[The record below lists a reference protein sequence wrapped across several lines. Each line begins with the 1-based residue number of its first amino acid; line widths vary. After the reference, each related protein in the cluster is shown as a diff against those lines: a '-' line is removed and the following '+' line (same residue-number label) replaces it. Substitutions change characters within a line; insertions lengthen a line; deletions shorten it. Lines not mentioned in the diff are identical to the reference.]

1 MPCMRLREVYLPIS
15 YEKYLKEDLPL
26 DQVQGVVMTT
36 EEDSIV
42 IRLQTSLI
50 FLAPKLMELV
60 QQYQ

>member
-1 MPCMRLREVYLPIS
+1 MRLREVYLPIS
-15 YEKYLKEDLPL
+15 YEKYLTEDLPL